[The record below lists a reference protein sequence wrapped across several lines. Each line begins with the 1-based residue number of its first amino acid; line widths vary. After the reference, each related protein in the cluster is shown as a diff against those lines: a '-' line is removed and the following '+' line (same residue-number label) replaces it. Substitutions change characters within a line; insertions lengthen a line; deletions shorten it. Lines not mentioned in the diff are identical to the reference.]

1 MAKTNDTRRRGG
13 RSRGRTAR
21 TEAEPQR
28 SQEVDRKQGRKSVGR
43 AATSG
48 RRGTAVTVAPEFA
61 HCALKQEPER
71 VLPADLNPHRVH
83 LIRVNEKKWANGT
96 VLHYYF
102 FDRSTDGENV
112 RLQDGGTRWIPWTTT
127 DAEKDVV
134 REAFRRWKQVG
145 IGLEFE
151 EVKSRSEAE
160 LRIGFMRDDGAWSFV
175 GRDVLRHGPDERTMN
190 FGWDLTESS
199 RELDT
204 AIHEIGHSLGFPH
217 EHQNPNA
224 GIVWDEEAV
233 YAALAKPPNRWS
245 RQTTFFNII
254 RQLDPTSVEGSTWD
268 PDSVMHYPFGPGLIK
283 EPRPYF
289 DKGLHPKGGISDRDR
304 EWVKRLYPPIAEKD
318 LTPLQPFQS
327 VPLALKPGQ
336 QRNFTF
342 TAPETREFELRT
354 FGTSDTVMVLFDN
367 TRGAYQFLTGADD
380 SGQDVNAA
388 LKLKLF
394 QGREYVLRV
403 RMFYEERAGES
414 AVMLW

>member
-21 TEAEPQR
+21 TESEPQR
-28 SQEVDRKQGRKSVGR
+28 SQEVERKQGRKSVGR

-48 RRGTAVTVAPEFA
+48 RRGAVVAVAPELA

-96 VLHYYF
+96 VLRYYF

-112 RLQDGGTRWIPWTTT
+112 RLQDGGTQWIPWTTT

-145 IGLEFE
+145 IGLEFK

-160 LRIGFMRDDGAWSFV
+160 LRIGFMREDGAWSFV

-289 DKGLHPKGGISDRDR
+289 DKGLNPKGGISDRDR

-327 VPLALKPGQ
+327 VSLALKPGQ

-367 TRGAYQFLTGADD
+367 TQGAYQFLTGADD
-380 SGQDVNAA
+380 SGQDVNAS